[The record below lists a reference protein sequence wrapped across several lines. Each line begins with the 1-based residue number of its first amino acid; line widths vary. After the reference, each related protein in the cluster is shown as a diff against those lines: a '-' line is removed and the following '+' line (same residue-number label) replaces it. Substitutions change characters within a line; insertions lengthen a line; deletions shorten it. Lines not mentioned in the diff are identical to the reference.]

1 MARLDDG
8 TRVEIQTGG
17 TEPEDDD
24 GIMELLAYANR
35 KTADKPENER
45 RFPYE
50 RRGTHPCAKD
60 CPDRGPGCGAIC
72 EKWKSYVAKR
82 NEEYHR
88 RVAESEKGRAT
99 AASKR
104 ASRNALYRNPKRRNG

>member
-8 TRVEIQTGG
+8 TWVIIQASG
-17 TEPEDDD
+17 TEPEDEDR
-24 GIMELLAYANR
+24 IMELLAYANR

-60 CPDRGPGCGAIC
+60 CPGRGTGCGASC
-72 EKWKSYVAKR
+72 EKWKAYVAKR
-82 NEEYHR
+82 NEEYQR
-88 RVAESEKGRAT
+88 RAVESEKGRAT

-104 ASRNALYRNPKRRNG
+104 ASRNALYRNRKHRNG